1 MIGFL
6 KLPRRM
12 RVAVA
17 VLVTIGVPAVISLR
31 AADHADSPDTSEGNL
46 DVNDLY
52 VFSQGDEM
60 VFVMTVNPLLTPG
73 AATDGAA
80 FNPEGLYQFKLDA
93 TRDGVEDAVIQVV
106 FSGTGP
112 SQMVDV
118 RGPLAPSATGT
129 GGNAL
134 VSGASVRGGFNTT
147 FSGNGMTV
155 FTGPRDDP
163 FFIDLFGDMSLT
175 SVLNAAF
182 TGALGEPVGSAA
194 EQTLAFAD
202 PGVDDLAGVN
212 VLAIVLQ
219 LPKSAIASALGIGQE
234 DTFYAWASTS
244 TRD

>member
-1 MIGFL
+1 MIGFP
-6 KLPRRM
+6 KLPRRI
-12 RVAVA
+12 RVVVA
-17 VLVTIGVPAVISLR
+17 ILAMIAVPAVISLR

-60 VFVMTVNPLLTPG
+60 VFVMTVSPLLTPG

-80 FNPEGLYQFKLDA
+80 FNPEGLYQFKLDVE
-93 TRDGVEDAVIQVV
+93 RDGVEDAVIQVV
-106 FSGTGP
+106 FTGTGP

-118 RGPLAPSATGT
+118 RGPFTPSTAGT
-129 GGNAL
+129 SANAL
-134 VSGASVRGGFNTT
+134 VSGASVRGAFNTT

-163 FFIDLFGDMSLT
+163 FFIDLFGDKSLT

-182 TGALGEPVGSAA
+182 TGALGEPVGSAE

-202 PGVDDLAGVN
+202 PALDDLAGAN
-212 VLAIVLQ
+212 VLAIVVQ
-219 LPKSAIASALGIGQE
+219 IPKSAIAAALGIGQT
-234 DTFYAWASTS
+234 DSFYAWATTS
-244 TRD
+244 TLD